1 MIEEI
6 FKYNNIK
13 LTKQRKNIYEII
25 LRYDGFCTSKVI
37 LENSEN
43 LFDKTTMYRVL
54 DLFLEKQ
61 MILKK
66 VSIENEVYYEIN
78 SKNHEHYIKCIK
90 CNKKKIIP
98 NDEIEKFEKSIMNE
112 EDLISH
118 NIDFFVICTDCK
130 NKFSKK

>member
-13 LTKQRKNIYEII
+13 LTKQRKKIYEII
-25 LRYDGFCTSKVI
+25 LKYNSFCTSKFI
-37 LENSEN
+37 LENSEK

-78 SKNHEHYIKCIK
+78 NKNHEHYIKCIK

-98 NDEIEKFEKSIMNE
+98 NVEIEKFEKNLLSE

-118 NIDFFVICTDCK
+118 TIEFFVICNKCK
-130 NKFSKK
+130 NKLSKK